1 MKIRILS
8 DLHLDINKDYNLDLH
23 KNGAN
28 DVFTLIAGDIC
39 GDPRKTIEWIK
50 KNVHQGG
57 FCCGNHLVYNDRK
70 MAIEDLKNELHEAF
84 PLNSNITFFDNDVGV
99 ISKEIDDGILLV
111 SDVLYTDYK
120 LKINGFNER
129 GSTRVNMMAAEPKF
143 SGSYMNDFVWGY
155 TKKKMYKKE
164 PWSKDYEPEN
174 LWHLRTK
181 YYKNHFDK
189 AFKKITEII
198 ETNQDKQIILMSHHC
213 LSENCISDEFTHDSL
228 NGSYVSPKD
237 KWIMDHPNI
246 KLVISGHVHFRT
258 SFNVGNTLYV
268 LNPLGY
274 CRDTYKQYN
283 QKTDKWDVWTPNC
296 FVDTDT
302 WKLTYEDWDHKEW
315 DDTYDE
321 YNKKFLKYSRA
332 FI

>member
-8 DLHLDINKDYNLDLH
+8 DLHLDINKDYDLDLH

-57 FCCGNHLVYNDRK
+57 FCCGNHLVYNDRN

-129 GSTRVNMMAAEPKF
+129 GSTSEHD
-143 SGSYMNDFVWGY
+143 GG
-155 TKKKMYKKE
+155 
-164 PWSKDYEPEN
+164 
-174 LWHLRTK
+174 RTK
-181 YYKNHFDK
+181 V
-189 AFKKITEII
+189 
-198 ETNQDKQIILMSHHC
+198 Q
-213 LSENCISDEFTHDSL
+213 
-228 NGSYVSPKD
+228 
-237 KWIMDHPNI
+237 
-246 KLVISGHVHFRT
+246 R
-258 SFNVGNTLYV
+258 
-268 LNPLGY
+268 
-274 CRDTYKQYN
+274 
-283 QKTDKWDVWTPNC
+283 
-296 FVDTDT
+296 FV
-302 WKLTYEDWDHKEW
+302 YE
-315 DDTYDE
+315 
-321 YNKKFLKYSRA
+321 
-332 FI
+332 